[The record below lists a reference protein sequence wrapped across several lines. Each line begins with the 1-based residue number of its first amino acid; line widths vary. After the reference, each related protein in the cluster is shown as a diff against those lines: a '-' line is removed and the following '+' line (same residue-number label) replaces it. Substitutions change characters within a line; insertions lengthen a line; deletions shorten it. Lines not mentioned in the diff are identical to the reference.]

1 MDTEYL
7 RDPTWAAIIA
17 AALTAGYIY
26 GKAKLNNEGELPTSS
41 YAKPAALVA
50 ILVYFII
57 NFGVAQR
64 DEIQLGGFPGS
75 KA

>member
-7 RDPTWAAIIA
+7 RDPVWASIFAAAI
-17 AALTAGYIY
+17 TAGYIY

-41 YAKPAALVA
+41 YAKPAALIA

-57 NFGVAQR
+57 NFGVARR
-64 DEIQLGGFPGS
+64 DEIQTGGFSGI